1 MLDKKKIVEFAQE
14 LVAAEDGRKAV
25 DPLTGRAELS
35 IEDAYKIQTEVIEIK
50 KRRGEKIIGKKI
62 GLTSK
67 RMQQL
72 LNVYEPDYGH
82 ILHKLMIGDG
92 SPIILSELIQPKIE
106 VEIAF
111 IINEDLTGPWVTGAE
126 VLRCTAG
133 VLPSFEV
140 IDSRIKDWKIKI
152 QDTIA
157 DNASIGRVI
166 LGSPL
171 CRVYGLDLRTVGL
184 VVRKNGEIVDMA
196 AGASVLGSPAESVA
210 WLANKLSEYGEHLKK
225 GDVVISGSL
234 IAAFPIKEGDVIQ
247 AEFGGGLGSVTAYVR
262 K

>member
-1 MLDKKKIVEFAQE
+1 MLDKKKIVELAQE
-14 LVAAEDGRKAV
+14 LVAAEDGRKPV

-35 IEDAYKIQTEVIEIK
+35 IEDAYKIQVEIIEIK

-72 LNVYEPDYGH
+72 LGVYEPDYGH
-82 ILHKLMIGDG
+82 IMHKLIIGD
-92 SPIILSELIQPKIE
+92 SFPIVLSELIQPKIE

-111 IINEDLTGPWVTGAE
+111 LIQEDLIGPGVTGAD
-126 VLRCTAG
+126 VLRCTKG
-133 VLPSFEV
+133 VLPAFEV

-171 CRVYGLDLRTVGL
+171 SSVKGKDLRTVGL
-184 VVRKNGEIVDMA
+184 VVRKNGELVDTA

-225 GDVVISGSL
+225 GEIVISGSL
-234 IAAFPIKEGDVIQ
+234 IAAFAIKEGDVIQ
-247 AEFGGGLGSVTAYVR
+247 AEFGDGLGNITAYVR